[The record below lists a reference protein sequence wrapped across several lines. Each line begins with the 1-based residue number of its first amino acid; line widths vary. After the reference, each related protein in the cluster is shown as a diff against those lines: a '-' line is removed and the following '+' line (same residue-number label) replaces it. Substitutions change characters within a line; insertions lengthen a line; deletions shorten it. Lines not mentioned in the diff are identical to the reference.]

1 MFHITKGYIIRS
13 IRYFLILFSFTLSTF
28 GFDYHL
34 EPYALTKNVDCFF
47 GLNDKAKD
55 SNGGRVINTCYI
67 KSDKG
72 YVVIDSGPTYAY
84 AQQAFTAM
92 QKKEKLPVKYVINTS
107 SEELNILG
115 NEFYK
120 EQGATLIGPKSY
132 EKLVK
137 EQKPLTM
144 LEKLSNAIFTNT
156 RLVPLDV
163 YQDENTTITIGK
175 TKIEIK
181 KLEKKESRNLVVY
194 LPKEE
199 TIFAGNYISNKRLP
213 SLKEHD
219 SLNEWMDNLKTI
231 EGLSWKH
238 IISSHGVKR
247 NREALNST
255 KNYLNKIKKTVLA
268 SLKTSPQAS
277 LEKIENKKFGTYE
290 HIAFFKDFHSENIQK
305 AYDELKNTK
314 LENNTIKIN
323 DENAILTA
331 MSDIKTNKV
340 LKEGSTKTLLVSEK
354 ITSVNISKNKKSKE
368 QNKKDAQIKNSKI
381 AKVEITNETSVQSI
395 IKKASKTKVAPTT
408 EENVPSISYDKDFY
422 TAQQHAIKEHKM
434 VLIKVEADDCAPCNE
449 LDAELASNKTLRKMI
464 NKYTKAIKI
473 NTSYESVPLG
483 LTNMGTPT
491 VFVINPETESVLVKL
506 EGTGAIEDLE
516 ASLRSITIEDD
527 SIALAFNQ

>member
-1 MFHITKGYIIRS
+1 M
-13 IRYFLILFSFTLSTF
+13 
-28 GFDYHL
+28 
-34 EPYALTKNVDCFF
+34 TKNIDCFF
-47 GLNDKAKD
+47 GLNDKAKE

-84 AQQAFTAM
+84 AQQAYTAM
-92 QKKEKLPVKYVINTS
+92 QNKEKLPIKYVINTS

-132 EKLVK
+132 EKLIK
-137 EQKPLTM
+137 EQKPLSM
-144 LEKLSNAIFTNT
+144 LERLSNTIFTNT

-163 YQDENTTITIGK
+163 YQDEDTTITIGK

-194 LPKEE
+194 LPNEE
-199 TIFAGNYISNKRLP
+199 TIFVGNYVSNKRLP
-213 SLKEHD
+213 SLKEHE
-219 SLNEWMDNLKTI
+219 SLNEWLANLQTI
-231 EGLSWKH
+231 EKLPWKH

-247 NREALNST
+247 DREALSST
-255 KNYLNKIKKTVLA
+255 QNYLNKIKKTVLA
-268 SLKTSPQAS
+268 SLKTSPQTP
-277 LEKIENKKFGTYE
+277 LKKVENKTFGTYE

-305 AYDELKNTK
+305 AYDELKNSK
-314 LENNTIKIN
+314 LKTDTLKTN
-323 DENAILTA
+323 DEASILTA
-331 MSDIKTNKV
+331 MANIKTNKV
-340 LKEGSTKTLLVSEK
+340 LKEGTTTILVTKKTAKLKE
-354 ITSVNISKNKKSKE
+354 KKSKV
-368 QNKKDAQIKNSKI
+368 KKKI
-381 AKVEITNETSVQSI
+381 IEKVEITEETSVQSI
-395 IKKASKTKVAPTT
+395 IAQASKAKVAPTT
-408 EENVPSISYDKDFY
+408 EENVPSISYDKDFI
-422 TAQQHAIKEHKM
+422 TAQQHALKEHKM
-434 VLIKVEADDCAPCNE
+434 VFIKVEADDCIPCNE
-449 LDAELASNKTLRKMI
+449 LDEELASNKTLRKMI

-516 ASLRSITIEDD
+516 ASLRSITSEDEAN
-527 SIALAFNQ
+527 SLAFNQ

>member
-1 MFHITKGYIIRS
+1 MYRISIIFYITKGYIIRS
-13 IRYFLILFSFTLSTF
+13 IKYFLILFSFTLSTF

-34 EPYALTKNVDCFF
+34 EPYSLTKNVDCFF

-72 YVVIDSGPTYAY
+72 YVVIDSGPTYSY
-84 AQQAFTAM
+84 AQQAYTAM
-92 QKKEKLPVKYVINTS
+92 QKREKLPVKYVINTS

-132 EKLVK
+132 EKLIK
-137 EQKPLTM
+137 DQKPLTM
-144 LEKLSNAIFTNT
+144 LERLSNTIFTNT

-163 YQDENTTITIGK
+163 YQDEDTTITIGK

-194 LPKEE
+194 LPTEE
-199 TIFAGNYISNKRLP
+199 TIFAGNYISNRRVP

-231 EGLSWKH
+231 EKLSWKH
-238 IISSHGVKR
+238 IISSHGIKQ
-247 NREALNST
+247 NREALTST
-255 KNYLNKIKKTVLA
+255 KSYLNKIKKTVLD
-268 SLKTSPQAS
+268 S
-277 LEKIENKKFGTYE
+277 IENPKKNIDNKSFGQYQ
-290 HIAFFKDFHSENIQK
+290 HIAFFNDFHSENIQK
-305 AYDELKNTK
+305 AYDELKVN
-314 LENNTIKIN
+314 EIKNQN

-340 LKEGSTKTLLVSEK
+340 LKEGTTKSVVLDEK
-354 ITSVNISKNKKSKE
+354 IIPTINKRE
-368 QNKKDAQIKNSKI
+368 KKKATITKI
-381 AKVEITNETSVQSI
+381 TKVEISEEARVKNLLM
-395 IKKASKTKVAPTT
+395 AAAKTKVAPTT
-408 EENVPSISYDKDFY
+408 EEPVPSISYDKDYY

-434 VLIKVEADDCAPCNE
+434 VFIKVEADDCVPCNE
-449 LDAELASNKTLRKMI
+449 LDQELASNKNLRKMI

-516 ASLRSITIEDD
+516 ASLRSITIENDAT
-527 SIALAFNQ
+527 ALAFK

>member
-1 MFHITKGYIIRS
+1 MFHITKGYIIRP

-34 EPYALTKNVDCFF
+34 EPYSLTKNVDCFF

-107 SEELNILG
+107 SQELNILG

-120 EQGATLIGPKSY
+120 EHGATLIGPKSY
-132 EKLVK
+132 EKLIK
-137 EQKPLTM
+137 EQKPLSM
-144 LEKLSNAIFTNT
+144 LEKLSNTIFTNT

-163 YQDENTTITIGK
+163 YQDEDTTITIGK

-199 TIFAGNYISNKRLP
+199 TIFAGNYISNKRVP

-219 SLNEWMDNLKTI
+219 SLNEWMENLKTI
-231 EGLSWKH
+231 EDLSWKH

-247 NREALNST
+247 NREALDCT
-255 KNYLNKIKKTVLA
+255 KKYLSKIKETVLD
-268 SLKTSPQAS
+268 S
-277 LEKIENKKFGTYE
+277 IENPSKEIDKNEFG
-290 HIAFFKDFHSENIQK
+290 HCQNIAFYTDFHSENIQK
-305 AYDELKNTK
+305 AYDELKANKNTLHIASSQK
-314 LENNTIKIN
+314 SN
-323 DENAILTA
+323 DENAILSA

-340 LKEGSTKTLLVSEK
+340 LKEGTTKTVFVSEK
-354 ITSVNISKNKKSKE
+354 VAPITIPEEKIEKE
-368 QNKKDAQIKNSKI
+368 QADREVKNSKI
-381 AKVEITNETSVQSI
+381 AKVEISEETSVQSI
-395 IKKASKTKVAPTT
+395 LEEASKASVAPTT
-408 EENVPSISYDKDFY
+408 EEHVPSISYDKDFY
-422 TAQQHAIKEHKM
+422 TAQQHAIREHKM
-434 VLIKVEADDCAPCNE
+434 ILIKVEADDCAPCNE
-449 LDAELASNKTLRKMI
+449 LDQELATNKTLRRMI
-464 NKYTKAIKI
+464 NKYTKAIVI

-516 ASLRSITIEDD
+516 ASLRSITNENETT
-527 SIALAFNQ
+527 ALAFNQ